1 MERGDV
7 IEEERSQ
14 EENQEEKDQEQ
25 EFAQHGIYNGLKR
38 KFSSFDSEADG
49 FTSNKGHVSPQVFYF
64 IFSFFFIFDF
74 LLLLYL

>member
-38 KFSSFDSEADG
+38 KFNSFDLEADG
-49 FTSNKGHVSPQVFYF
+49 FTSDRKSVV
-64 IFSFFFIFDF
+64 
-74 LLLLYL
+74 